1 MLLSLSP
8 YSASGK
14 DIEFN
19 TDFLD
24 VKNRDNVNI
33 AQFSRKGF
41 ILPGVYLLQ
50 IKINGQTLPQEFPVN
65 WVIPEHDPQG
75 SEVCAEPELVTQ
87 LGIKPEL
94 AEKLVWITHGERQ
107 CLAPDS
113 LKGMDFQADLGH
125 STLLV
130 NLPQAYMEYSDVDW
144 DPPAR
149 WDNGIPGIILD
160 YNINNQLRHD
170 QESGS
175 EEQSISGNGTLGANL
190 GAWRLRA
197 DWQASYDHRDDD
209 ENTSTLHDQSWSR
222 YYAYRALPTLGA
234 KLTLGE
240 SYLQSDVFDSF
251 NYIGASV
258 VSDDQMLPPKLRGY
272 APEIVGIALIFGWRL
287 MRDVTGPIR
296 NMVNTVDRIRRGQLD
311 SRVEGFML
319 GELDMLKNGINSMA
333 MSLAAYH
340 EEMQHNIDQATSDL
354 RETLEQMEIQNVELD
369 LAKKRAQEAARIKSE
384 FLANMSH
391 ELRTPLNGVIGF
403 TRLTLKTELNPTQ
416 RDHLNTI
423 ERSANNLLAIIND
436 VLDFSKLEAGKLIL
450 ESIPFPLRNTLD
462 EVVTLLA
469 HSSHDKGLELT
480 LNIKNDV
487 PDNVIGDPLRLQQV
501 ITNLVGNAIKFTE
514 SGNIDIL
521 VEKRALSN
529 TKVQIEV
536 QIRDTG
542 IGIPERDQSRLFQA
556 FRQADASISRRHG
569 GTGLGLVITQKLVN
583 EMGGDISFHSQPNR
597 GSTFWFHIHLDLNP
611 NVIIDGPSTACLAGK
626 RLAYIEP
633 NATAAQCTLDLL
645 SDTPVEVVYSPTF
658 SALPLAHYDI
668 MILSV
673 PVTFREPLTMQ
684 HERLA
689 KAASMTDFL
698 LLALPC
704 HAQIN
709 AEKLKQGGAAACL
722 LKPLT
727 STRLLP
733 ALTEYCQLNHHP
745 EPLLMDTSK
754 ITMTVMAVDDN
765 PANLKLIGALLED
778 KVQHVELC
786 DSGHQAVDRAKQMQF
801 DLILMDIQMPDMDG
815 IRACELIHQ
824 LPHQQQTPVIAVT
837 AHAMAGQKEK
847 LLSAGMNDYLAK
859 PIEEEK
865 LHNLLLRYKPGA
877 NVAARLM
884 APEPAEFIF
893 NPNATLD
900 WQLALRQA
908 AGKPDLAR
916 DMLQMLIDFLPEVR
930 NKIEEQLVG
939 ENPNGLV
946 DLVHK
951 LHGSCGYSGVPRMKN
966 LCQLIEQQLRSGV
979 HEEELEPEFLELLD
993 EMDNVAREAKK
1004 ILG

>member
-1 MLLSLSP
+1 MTNYSLRARMMILILAPTVLIGLLLSIFFVVHRYNDLQRQLEDAG
-8 YSASGK
+8 ASIIEPLAVSTEYGMSLQNRESIGQLISVLHRRHS
-14 DIEFN
+14 DIVRAISVYDENNRLFVTSN
-19 TDFLD
+19 FHLD
-24 VKNRDNVNI
+24 P
-33 AQFSRKGF
+33 S
-41 ILPGVYLLQ
+41 
-50 IKINGQTLPQEFPVN
+50 
-65 WVIPEHDPQG
+65 
-75 SEVCAEPELVTQ
+75 SMQ
-87 LGIKPEL
+87 LGSNVPFP
-94 AEKLVWITHGERQ
+94 RQ
-107 CLAPDS
+107 LTVTRDGDIMILRTP
-113 LKGMDFQADLGH
+113 
-125 STLLV
+125 
-130 NLPQAYMEYSDVDW
+130 
-144 DPPAR
+144 
-149 WDNGIPGIILD
+149 II
-160 YNINNQLRHD
+160 
-170 QESGS
+170 S
-175 EEQSISGNGTLGANL
+175 
-190 GAWRLRA
+190 
-197 DWQASYDHRDDD
+197 
-209 ENTSTLHDQSWSR
+209 
-222 YYAYRALPTLGA
+222 
-234 KLTLGE
+234 E
-240 SYLQSDVFDSF
+240 SYSPDESPSSDAKNSQNMLGYIALELDLKSVRLQQYKEIFIS
-251 NYIGASV
+251 SV
-258 VSDDQMLPPKLRGY
+258 MMLFC
-272 APEIVGIALIFGWRL
+272 IGIALIFGWRL

-403 TRLTLKTELNPTQ
+403 TRLTLKTELTPTQ

-450 ESIPFPLRNTLD
+450 ESIPFPLRSTLD

-480 LNIKNDV
+480 LNIKSDV
-487 PDNVIGDPLRLQQV
+487 PDNVIGDPLRLQQI

-514 SGNIDIL
+514 NGNIDIL

-583 EMGGDISFHSQPNR
+583 EMGGDISFHSLPNR
-597 GSTFWFHIHLDLNP
+597 GSTFWFHINLDLNP
-611 NVIIDGPSTACLAGK
+611 NIIIEGPSTQCLAGK
-626 RLAYIEP
+626 RLAYVEP
-633 NATAAQCTLDLL
+633 NSAAAQCTLDIL
-645 SDTPVEVVYSPTF
+645 SETPLEVVYSPTF
-658 SALPLAHYDI
+658 SALPPAHYDMMLLGI
-668 MILSV
+668 A
-673 PVTFREPLTMQ
+673 VTFREPLTMQ

-689 KAASMTDFL
+689 KAVSMTDFL
-698 LLALPC
+698 MLALPC
-704 HAQIN
+704 HAQVN
-709 AEKLKQGGAAACL
+709 AEKLKQDGIGACL

-727 STRLLP
+727 PTRLLP
-733 ALTEYCQLNHHP
+733 ALTEFCHHKQNT
-745 EPLLMDTSK
+745 LLPVTDESK
-754 ITMTVMAVDDN
+754 QAMTVMAVDDN

-778 KVQHVELC
+778 MVQHVELC
-786 DSGHQAVDRAKQMQF
+786 DSGHQAVERAKQMPF

-847 LLSAGMNDYLAK
+847 LLGAGMSDYLAK
-859 PIEEEK
+859 PIEEER
-865 LHNLLLRYKPGA
+865 LHNLLLRYKPGSGISSR
-877 NVAARLM
+877 VVT
-884 APEPAEFIF
+884 PEVNEIVV

-908 AGKPDLAR
+908 AGKTDLAR
-916 DMLQMLIDFLPEVR
+916 DMLQMLLDFLPEVR
-930 NKIEEQLVG
+930 NKVEEQLVG
-939 ENPNGLV
+939 ENPEGLV
-946 DLVHK
+946 DLIHK

-966 LCQLIEQQLRSGV
+966 LCQLIEQQLRSGTK
-979 HEEELEPEFLELLD
+979 EEDLEPELLELLD
-993 EMDNVAREAKK
+993 EMDNVAREASK

>member
-1 MLLSLSP
+1 MTNYSLRARMMILILAPTVLIGLLLSIFFVVHRYNDLQRQLEDAGASIIEPLAVSSEYGMNLQNRESIGQLISVLHRRHSDIVRAISVYDDHNRLFVTSNFHLDPSQMQLPAGAPFPRRLSVDRH
-8 YSASGK
+8 G
-14 DIEFN
+14 DIM
-19 TDFLD
+19 
-24 VKNRDNVNI
+24 
-33 AQFSRKGF
+33 
-41 ILPGVYLLQ
+41 ILRTP
-50 IKINGQTLPQEFPVN
+50 
-65 WVIPEHDPQG
+65 
-75 SEVCAEPELVTQ
+75 
-87 LGIKPEL
+87 
-94 AEKLVWITHGERQ
+94 
-107 CLAPDS
+107 
-113 LKGMDFQADLGH
+113 
-125 STLLV
+125 
-130 NLPQAYMEYSDVDW
+130 
-144 DPPAR
+144 
-149 WDNGIPGIILD
+149 II
-160 YNINNQLRHD
+160 
-170 QESGS
+170 S
-175 EEQSISGNGTLGANL
+175 
-190 GAWRLRA
+190 
-197 DWQASYDHRDDD
+197 
-209 ENTSTLHDQSWSR
+209 
-222 YYAYRALPTLGA
+222 
-234 KLTLGE
+234 E
-240 SYLQSDVFDSF
+240 SYSPDESAIADAKNTKNMLGYVALELDLKSVRLQQYKEIFIS
-251 NYIGASV
+251 SV
-258 VSDDQMLPPKLRGY
+258 MMLFC
-272 APEIVGIALIFGWRL
+272 IGIALIFGWRL

-597 GSTFWFHIHLDLNP
+597 GSTFWFHINLDLNP

-645 SDTPVEVVYSPTF
+645 SDTPVEVIYSPTF

-698 LLALPC
+698 LLARPC

>member
-1 MLLSLSP
+1 MTNYSLRARMMILILAPTVLIGLLLSTFFVVHRYNDLQRQLEDAG
-8 YSASGK
+8 ASIIEPLAVSSEYGMALQNRESIGQLISILHRRHS
-14 DIEFN
+14 DIVRVISVY
-19 TDFLD
+19 DQH
-24 VKNRDNVNI
+24 NRLFVTSNI
-33 AQFSRKGF
+33 QQD
-41 ILPGVYLLQ
+41 PGVL
-50 IKINGQTLPQEFPVN
+50 KLPSGTAFPKRLS
-65 WVIPEHDPQG
+65 VIRQD
-75 SEVCAEPELVTQ
+75 
-87 LGIKPEL
+87 
-94 AEKLVWITHGERQ
+94 EKL
-107 CLAPDS
+107 
-113 LKGMDFQADLGH
+113 
-125 STLLV
+125 
-130 NLPQAYMEYSDVDW
+130 
-144 DPPAR
+144 
-149 WDNGIPGIILD
+149 ILRTP
-160 YNINNQLRHD
+160 IL
-170 QESGS
+170 S
-175 EEQSISGNGTLGANL
+175 
-190 GAWRLRA
+190 
-197 DWQASYDHRDDD
+197 
-209 ENTSTLHDQSWSR
+209 
-222 YYAYRALPTLGA
+222 
-234 KLTLGE
+234 E
-240 SYLQSDVFDSF
+240 SYSQDESAESDAKTNNNMLGYVALELDLKSVRLQQYREIFISTVM
-251 NYIGASV
+251 
-258 VSDDQMLPPKLRGY
+258 MLFC
-272 APEIVGIALIFGWRL
+272 IGIALIFGWRL
-287 MRDVTGPIR
+287 MRDVTSPIR

-340 EEMQHNIDQATSDL
+340 EEMQHNVDQATSDL

-416 RDHLNTI
+416 RDHLHTI

-514 SGNIDIL
+514 RGNIDVL
-521 VEKRALSN
+521 VEKRAISN

-597 GSTFWFHIHLDLNP
+597 GSTFWFHINLDLNP
-611 NVIIDGPSTACLAGK
+611 NVLSDRPVMDCLQGK
-626 RLAYIEP
+626 RLAYVEP
-633 NATAAQCTLDLL
+633 NTAAAQSTLDVL
-645 SDTPVEVVYSPTF
+645 STTPLEVVYSPGF
-658 SALPLAHYDI
+658 SSLPVEHYDI
-668 MILSV
+668 LLMGI
-673 PVTFREPLTMQ
+673 PVTFTGELTMQ
-684 HERLA
+684 QERLA
-689 KAASMTDFL
+689 KAASMTDYL

-709 AEKLKQGGAAACL
+709 AEELKHDGAAACL

-727 STRLLP
+727 ATRLLP
-733 ALTEYCQLNHHP
+733 TLTEYCRLNYHAAP
-745 EPLLMDTSK
+745 IVADESK
-754 ITMTVMAVDDN
+754 LPMTVMAVDDN

-778 KVQHVELC
+778 QVQHVELC
-786 DSGHQAVDRAKQMQF
+786 ESGLQAVELAKQMQF
-801 DLILMDIQMPDMDG
+801 DLIMMDIQMPGMDG
-815 IRACELIHQ
+815 IRACELIRQ
-824 LPHQQQTPVIAVT
+824 LPHQQQTPVVAVT

-865 LHNLLLRYKPGA
+865 LHTLLLRYKPGPA
-877 NVAARLM
+877 AGNWVA
-884 APEPAEFIF
+884 PAEAAEITV
-893 NPNATLD
+893 NENATLD

-908 AGKPDLAR
+908 AGKNDLAR
-916 DMLQMLIDFLPEVR
+916 EMLQMMVAFLPEIR
-930 NKIEEQLVG
+930 NKVEEQLVG
-939 ENPNGLV
+939 ENPEDLV
-946 DLVHK
+946 DAIHK
-951 LHGSCGYSGVPRMKN
+951 LHGSCGYSGVPRLKN
-966 LCQLIEQQLRSGV
+966 LCHLLEQQLRSGTP
-979 HEEELEPEFLELLD
+979 ESELEPEFLELLD
-993 EMDNVAREAKK
+993 EMDNVTREAMKV
-1004 ILG
+1004 LGS

>member
-1 MLLSLSP
+1 MTNYSLRARMMILILAPTVLIGLLLSIFFVVHRYNDLQRQLEDAGASIIEPLAVSSEYGMNLQNRESIGQLISVLHRRHSDIVRAISVYDDHNRLFVTSNFHLDPSQMQLPAGAPFPRRLSVDRH
-8 YSASGK
+8 G
-14 DIEFN
+14 
-19 TDFLD
+19 
-24 VKNRDNVNI
+24 NI
-33 AQFSRKGF
+33 M
-41 ILPGVYLLQ
+41 ILRTP
-50 IKINGQTLPQEFPVN
+50 
-65 WVIPEHDPQG
+65 
-75 SEVCAEPELVTQ
+75 
-87 LGIKPEL
+87 
-94 AEKLVWITHGERQ
+94 
-107 CLAPDS
+107 
-113 LKGMDFQADLGH
+113 
-125 STLLV
+125 
-130 NLPQAYMEYSDVDW
+130 
-144 DPPAR
+144 
-149 WDNGIPGIILD
+149 II
-160 YNINNQLRHD
+160 
-170 QESGS
+170 S
-175 EEQSISGNGTLGANL
+175 
-190 GAWRLRA
+190 
-197 DWQASYDHRDDD
+197 
-209 ENTSTLHDQSWSR
+209 
-222 YYAYRALPTLGA
+222 
-234 KLTLGE
+234 E
-240 SYLQSDVFDSF
+240 SYSPDESAIADAKNTKNMLGYVALELDLKSVRLQQYKEIFIS
-251 NYIGASV
+251 SV
-258 VSDDQMLPPKLRGY
+258 MMLFC
-272 APEIVGIALIFGWRL
+272 IGIALIFGWRL

-487 PDNVIGDPLRLQQV
+487 PENVIGDPLRLQQV

-597 GSTFWFHIHLDLNP
+597 GSTFWFHINLDLNP

-645 SDTPVEVVYSPTF
+645 SDTPVEVIYSPTF

>member
-1 MLLSLSP
+1 MTNYSLRARMMILILAPTVLIGLLLSIFFVVHRYNDLQRQLEDAGASIIEPLAVSSEYGMNLQNRESIGQLISVLHRRHSDIVRAISVYDDHNRLFVTSNFHLDPSQMQLPAGAPFPRRLSVDRH
-8 YSASGK
+8 G
-14 DIEFN
+14 DIM
-19 TDFLD
+19 
-24 VKNRDNVNI
+24 
-33 AQFSRKGF
+33 
-41 ILPGVYLLQ
+41 ILRTP
-50 IKINGQTLPQEFPVN
+50 
-65 WVIPEHDPQG
+65 
-75 SEVCAEPELVTQ
+75 
-87 LGIKPEL
+87 
-94 AEKLVWITHGERQ
+94 
-107 CLAPDS
+107 
-113 LKGMDFQADLGH
+113 
-125 STLLV
+125 
-130 NLPQAYMEYSDVDW
+130 
-144 DPPAR
+144 
-149 WDNGIPGIILD
+149 II
-160 YNINNQLRHD
+160 
-170 QESGS
+170 S
-175 EEQSISGNGTLGANL
+175 
-190 GAWRLRA
+190 
-197 DWQASYDHRDDD
+197 
-209 ENTSTLHDQSWSR
+209 
-222 YYAYRALPTLGA
+222 
-234 KLTLGE
+234 E
-240 SYLQSDVFDSF
+240 SYSPDESAIADAKNTKNMLGYVALELDLKSVRLQQYKEIFIS
-251 NYIGASV
+251 SV
-258 VSDDQMLPPKLRGY
+258 MMLFC
-272 APEIVGIALIFGWRL
+272 IGIALIFGWRL

-487 PDNVIGDPLRLQQV
+487 PENVIGDPLRLQQV

-529 TKVQIEV
+529 TKVQIEE

-597 GSTFWFHIHLDLNP
+597 GSTFWFHINLDLNP

-645 SDTPVEVVYSPTF
+645 SDTPVEVIYSPTF

>member
-1 MLLSLSP
+1 
-8 YSASGK
+8 
-14 DIEFN
+14 
-19 TDFLD
+19 
-24 VKNRDNVNI
+24 
-33 AQFSRKGF
+33 
-41 ILPGVYLLQ
+41 
-50 IKINGQTLPQEFPVN
+50 
-65 WVIPEHDPQG
+65 
-75 SEVCAEPELVTQ
+75 
-87 LGIKPEL
+87 
-94 AEKLVWITHGERQ
+94 
-107 CLAPDS
+107 
-113 LKGMDFQADLGH
+113 
-125 STLLV
+125 
-130 NLPQAYMEYSDVDW
+130 
-144 DPPAR
+144 
-149 WDNGIPGIILD
+149 
-160 YNINNQLRHD
+160 
-170 QESGS
+170 
-175 EEQSISGNGTLGANL
+175 
-190 GAWRLRA
+190 
-197 DWQASYDHRDDD
+197 
-209 ENTSTLHDQSWSR
+209 
-222 YYAYRALPTLGA
+222 
-234 KLTLGE
+234 
-240 SYLQSDVFDSF
+240 
-251 NYIGASV
+251 
-258 VSDDQMLPPKLRGY
+258 
-272 APEIVGIALIFGWRL
+272 
-287 MRDVTGPIR
+287 
-296 NMVNTVDRIRRGQLD
+296 
-311 SRVEGFML
+311 
-319 GELDMLKNGINSMA
+319 
-333 MSLAAYH
+333 
-340 EEMQHNIDQATSDL
+340 
-354 RETLEQMEIQNVELD
+354 
-369 LAKKRAQEAARIKSE
+369 
-384 FLANMSH
+384 
-391 ELRTPLNGVIGF
+391 
-403 TRLTLKTELNPTQ
+403 LNPTQ

-597 GSTFWFHIHLDLNP
+597 GSTFWFHINLDLNP

-626 RLAYIEP
+626 RLAYVEP

-946 DLVHK
+946 DLIHK

>member
-1 MLLSLSP
+1 MQLPAGAPFPRRLSVDRH
-8 YSASGK
+8 G
-14 DIEFN
+14 DIM
-19 TDFLD
+19 
-24 VKNRDNVNI
+24 
-33 AQFSRKGF
+33 
-41 ILPGVYLLQ
+41 ILRTP
-50 IKINGQTLPQEFPVN
+50 
-65 WVIPEHDPQG
+65 
-75 SEVCAEPELVTQ
+75 
-87 LGIKPEL
+87 
-94 AEKLVWITHGERQ
+94 
-107 CLAPDS
+107 
-113 LKGMDFQADLGH
+113 
-125 STLLV
+125 
-130 NLPQAYMEYSDVDW
+130 
-144 DPPAR
+144 
-149 WDNGIPGIILD
+149 II
-160 YNINNQLRHD
+160 
-170 QESGS
+170 S
-175 EEQSISGNGTLGANL
+175 
-190 GAWRLRA
+190 
-197 DWQASYDHRDDD
+197 
-209 ENTSTLHDQSWSR
+209 
-222 YYAYRALPTLGA
+222 
-234 KLTLGE
+234 E
-240 SYLQSDVFDSF
+240 SYSPDESAIADAKNTKNMLGYVALELDLKSVRLQQYKEIFIS
-251 NYIGASV
+251 SV
-258 VSDDQMLPPKLRGY
+258 MMLFC
-272 APEIVGIALIFGWRL
+272 IGIALIFGWRL

>member
-1 MLLSLSP
+1 MTNYSLRARMMILILAPTVLIGLLLSIFFVVHRYNDLQRQLEDAG
-8 YSASGK
+8 ASIIEPLAVSSEYGMNLQNRESIGQLISVLHRRHS
-14 DIEFN
+14 DIVRAISVY
-19 TDFLD
+19 DD
-24 VKNRDNVNI
+24 HNRL
-33 AQFSRKGF
+33 F
-41 ILPGVYLLQ
+41 
-50 IKINGQTLPQEFPVN
+50 
-65 WVIPEHDPQG
+65 
-75 SEVCAEPELVTQ
+75 VTSNF
-87 LGIKPEL
+87 
-94 AEKLVWITHGERQ
+94 H
-107 CLAPDS
+107 LAPS
-113 LKGMDFQADLGH
+113 QMQ
-125 STLLV
+125 
-130 NLPQAYMEYSDVDW
+130 LPAEAPFPRRLSVDRHG
-144 DPPAR
+144 DIMILRTP
-149 WDNGIPGIILD
+149 II
-160 YNINNQLRHD
+160 
-170 QESGS
+170 S
-175 EEQSISGNGTLGANL
+175 
-190 GAWRLRA
+190 
-197 DWQASYDHRDDD
+197 
-209 ENTSTLHDQSWSR
+209 
-222 YYAYRALPTLGA
+222 
-234 KLTLGE
+234 E
-240 SYLQSDVFDSF
+240 SYSPDESAIADAKNTKNMLGYVALELDLKSVRLQQYKEIFIS
-251 NYIGASV
+251 SV
-258 VSDDQMLPPKLRGY
+258 MMLFC
-272 APEIVGIALIFGWRL
+272 IGIALIFGWRL

>member
-1 MLLSLSP
+1 MTNYSLRARMMILILAPTVLIGLLLSIFFVVHRYNDLQRQLEDAGASIIEPLAVSSEYGMNLQNRESIGQLISVLHRRHSDIVRAISVYDDHNRLFVTSNFHLDPSQMQLPAGAPFPRRLSVDRH
-8 YSASGK
+8 G
-14 DIEFN
+14 DIM
-19 TDFLD
+19 
-24 VKNRDNVNI
+24 
-33 AQFSRKGF
+33 
-41 ILPGVYLLQ
+41 ILRTP
-50 IKINGQTLPQEFPVN
+50 
-65 WVIPEHDPQG
+65 
-75 SEVCAEPELVTQ
+75 
-87 LGIKPEL
+87 
-94 AEKLVWITHGERQ
+94 
-107 CLAPDS
+107 
-113 LKGMDFQADLGH
+113 
-125 STLLV
+125 
-130 NLPQAYMEYSDVDW
+130 
-144 DPPAR
+144 
-149 WDNGIPGIILD
+149 II
-160 YNINNQLRHD
+160 
-170 QESGS
+170 S
-175 EEQSISGNGTLGANL
+175 
-190 GAWRLRA
+190 
-197 DWQASYDHRDDD
+197 
-209 ENTSTLHDQSWSR
+209 
-222 YYAYRALPTLGA
+222 
-234 KLTLGE
+234 E
-240 SYLQSDVFDSF
+240 SYSPDESAIADAKNTKNMLGYVALELDLKSVRLQQYKEIFIS
-251 NYIGASV
+251 SV
-258 VSDDQMLPPKLRGY
+258 MMLFC
-272 APEIVGIALIFGWRL
+272 IGIALIFGWRL

-865 LHNLLLRYKPGA
+865 LHNLLLRYKPSA

-900 WQLALRQA
+900 
-908 AGKPDLAR
+908 
-916 DMLQMLIDFLPEVR
+916 
-930 NKIEEQLVG
+930 
-939 ENPNGLV
+939 
-946 DLVHK
+946 
-951 LHGSCGYSGVPRMKN
+951 
-966 LCQLIEQQLRSGV
+966 
-979 HEEELEPEFLELLD
+979 
-993 EMDNVAREAKK
+993 
-1004 ILG
+1004 

>member
-1 MLLSLSP
+1 
-8 YSASGK
+8 
-14 DIEFN
+14 
-19 TDFLD
+19 
-24 VKNRDNVNI
+24 
-33 AQFSRKGF
+33 
-41 ILPGVYLLQ
+41 
-50 IKINGQTLPQEFPVN
+50 
-65 WVIPEHDPQG
+65 
-75 SEVCAEPELVTQ
+75 
-87 LGIKPEL
+87 
-94 AEKLVWITHGERQ
+94 
-107 CLAPDS
+107 
-113 LKGMDFQADLGH
+113 
-125 STLLV
+125 
-130 NLPQAYMEYSDVDW
+130 
-144 DPPAR
+144 
-149 WDNGIPGIILD
+149 
-160 YNINNQLRHD
+160 
-170 QESGS
+170 
-175 EEQSISGNGTLGANL
+175 
-190 GAWRLRA
+190 
-197 DWQASYDHRDDD
+197 
-209 ENTSTLHDQSWSR
+209 
-222 YYAYRALPTLGA
+222 
-234 KLTLGE
+234 
-240 SYLQSDVFDSF
+240 
-251 NYIGASV
+251 
-258 VSDDQMLPPKLRGY
+258 
-272 APEIVGIALIFGWRL
+272 
-287 MRDVTGPIR
+287 
-296 NMVNTVDRIRRGQLD
+296 
-311 SRVEGFML
+311 
-319 GELDMLKNGINSMA
+319 
-333 MSLAAYH
+333 
-340 EEMQHNIDQATSDL
+340 
-354 RETLEQMEIQNVELD
+354 ETLEQMEIQNVELD

-597 GSTFWFHIHLDLNP
+597 GSTFWFHINLDLNP

-626 RLAYIEP
+626 RLAYVEP

-946 DLVHK
+946 DLIHK

>member
-1 MLLSLSP
+1 MTNYSLRARMMILILAPTVLIGLLLSIFFVVHRYNDLQRQLEDAG
-8 YSASGK
+8 ASIIEPLAVSSEYGMNLQNRESIGQLISVLHRRHS
-14 DIEFN
+14 DIVRAISVY
-19 TDFLD
+19 DD
-24 VKNRDNVNI
+24 HNRL
-33 AQFSRKGF
+33 F
-41 ILPGVYLLQ
+41 
-50 IKINGQTLPQEFPVN
+50 
-65 WVIPEHDPQG
+65 
-75 SEVCAEPELVTQ
+75 VTSNF
-87 LGIKPEL
+87 
-94 AEKLVWITHGERQ
+94 H
-107 CLAPDS
+107 LAPS
-113 LKGMDFQADLGH
+113 QMQ
-125 STLLV
+125 
-130 NLPQAYMEYSDVDW
+130 LPAGAPFPRRLSVDRHG
-144 DPPAR
+144 DIMILRTP
-149 WDNGIPGIILD
+149 II
-160 YNINNQLRHD
+160 
-170 QESGS
+170 S
-175 EEQSISGNGTLGANL
+175 
-190 GAWRLRA
+190 
-197 DWQASYDHRDDD
+197 
-209 ENTSTLHDQSWSR
+209 
-222 YYAYRALPTLGA
+222 
-234 KLTLGE
+234 E
-240 SYLQSDVFDSF
+240 SYSPDESAIADAKNTKNMLGYVALELDLKSVRLQQYKEIFIS
-251 NYIGASV
+251 SV
-258 VSDDQMLPPKLRGY
+258 MMLFC
-272 APEIVGIALIFGWRL
+272 IGIALIFGWRL

-916 DMLQMLIDFLPEVR
+916 DMLQMLIDFLPEVH

>member
-1 MLLSLSP
+1 MQLPAGAPFPRRLSVDRH
-8 YSASGK
+8 G
-14 DIEFN
+14 DIM
-19 TDFLD
+19 
-24 VKNRDNVNI
+24 
-33 AQFSRKGF
+33 
-41 ILPGVYLLQ
+41 ILRTP
-50 IKINGQTLPQEFPVN
+50 
-65 WVIPEHDPQG
+65 
-75 SEVCAEPELVTQ
+75 
-87 LGIKPEL
+87 
-94 AEKLVWITHGERQ
+94 
-107 CLAPDS
+107 
-113 LKGMDFQADLGH
+113 
-125 STLLV
+125 
-130 NLPQAYMEYSDVDW
+130 
-144 DPPAR
+144 
-149 WDNGIPGIILD
+149 II
-160 YNINNQLRHD
+160 
-170 QESGS
+170 S
-175 EEQSISGNGTLGANL
+175 
-190 GAWRLRA
+190 
-197 DWQASYDHRDDD
+197 
-209 ENTSTLHDQSWSR
+209 
-222 YYAYRALPTLGA
+222 
-234 KLTLGE
+234 E
-240 SYLQSDVFDSF
+240 SYSPDESAIADAKNTKNMLGYVALELDLKSVRLQQYKEIFIS
-251 NYIGASV
+251 SV
-258 VSDDQMLPPKLRGY
+258 MMLFC
-272 APEIVGIALIFGWRL
+272 IGIALIFGWRL

-597 GSTFWFHIHLDLNP
+597 GSTFWFHINLDLNP

-626 RLAYIEP
+626 RLAYVEP

-993 EMDNVAREAKK
+993 EMDNVVREAKK

>member
-1 MLLSLSP
+1 MTNYSLRARMMILILAPTVLIGLLLSIFFVVHRYNDLQRQLEDAG
-8 YSASGK
+8 ASIIEPLAVSSEYGMNLQNRESIGQLISVLHRRHS
-14 DIEFN
+14 DIVRAISVY
-19 TDFLD
+19 DD
-24 VKNRDNVNI
+24 HNRL
-33 AQFSRKGF
+33 F
-41 ILPGVYLLQ
+41 
-50 IKINGQTLPQEFPVN
+50 
-65 WVIPEHDPQG
+65 
-75 SEVCAEPELVTQ
+75 VTSNF
-87 LGIKPEL
+87 
-94 AEKLVWITHGERQ
+94 H
-107 CLAPDS
+107 LAPS
-113 LKGMDFQADLGH
+113 QMQ
-125 STLLV
+125 
-130 NLPQAYMEYSDVDW
+130 LPAGAPFPRRLSVDRHG
-144 DPPAR
+144 DIMILRTP
-149 WDNGIPGIILD
+149 II
-160 YNINNQLRHD
+160 
-170 QESGS
+170 S
-175 EEQSISGNGTLGANL
+175 
-190 GAWRLRA
+190 
-197 DWQASYDHRDDD
+197 
-209 ENTSTLHDQSWSR
+209 
-222 YYAYRALPTLGA
+222 
-234 KLTLGE
+234 E
-240 SYLQSDVFDSF
+240 SYSPDESAIADAKNTKNMLGYVALELDLKSVRLQQYKEIFIS
-251 NYIGASV
+251 SV
-258 VSDDQMLPPKLRGY
+258 MMLFC
-272 APEIVGIALIFGWRL
+272 IGIALIFGWRL

-893 NPNATLD
+893 NAR
-900 WQLALRQA
+900 LAACAPPGCR
-908 AGKPDLAR
+908 
-916 DMLQMLIDFLPEVR
+916 
-930 NKIEEQLVG
+930 
-939 ENPNGLV
+939 
-946 DLVHK
+946 
-951 LHGSCGYSGVPRMKN
+951 
-966 LCQLIEQQLRSGV
+966 
-979 HEEELEPEFLELLD
+979 
-993 EMDNVAREAKK
+993 
-1004 ILG
+1004 

>member
-1 MLLSLSP
+1 AGAPFPRRLSVDRH
-8 YSASGK
+8 G
-14 DIEFN
+14 DIM
-19 TDFLD
+19 
-24 VKNRDNVNI
+24 
-33 AQFSRKGF
+33 
-41 ILPGVYLLQ
+41 ILRTP
-50 IKINGQTLPQEFPVN
+50 
-65 WVIPEHDPQG
+65 
-75 SEVCAEPELVTQ
+75 
-87 LGIKPEL
+87 
-94 AEKLVWITHGERQ
+94 
-107 CLAPDS
+107 
-113 LKGMDFQADLGH
+113 
-125 STLLV
+125 
-130 NLPQAYMEYSDVDW
+130 
-144 DPPAR
+144 
-149 WDNGIPGIILD
+149 II
-160 YNINNQLRHD
+160 
-170 QESGS
+170 S
-175 EEQSISGNGTLGANL
+175 
-190 GAWRLRA
+190 
-197 DWQASYDHRDDD
+197 
-209 ENTSTLHDQSWSR
+209 
-222 YYAYRALPTLGA
+222 
-234 KLTLGE
+234 E
-240 SYLQSDVFDSF
+240 SYSPDESAIADAKNTKNMLGYVALELDLKSVRLQQYKEIFIS
-251 NYIGASV
+251 SV
-258 VSDDQMLPPKLRGY
+258 MMLFC
-272 APEIVGIALIFGWRL
+272 IGIALIFGWRL

-597 GSTFWFHIHLDLNP
+597 GSTFWFHINLDLNP

-626 RLAYIEP
+626 RLAYVEP

-645 SDTPVEVVYSPTF
+645 SDTPVEVIYSPTF

>member
-1 MLLSLSP
+1 MTNYSLRARMMILILAPTVLIGLLLSIFFVVHRYNDLQRQLEDAGASIIEPLAVSSEYGMNLQNRESIGQLISVLHRRHSDIVRAISVYDDHNRLFVTSNFHLDPSQMQLPAGAPFPRRLSVDRH
-8 YSASGK
+8 G
-14 DIEFN
+14 DIM
-19 TDFLD
+19 
-24 VKNRDNVNI
+24 
-33 AQFSRKGF
+33 
-41 ILPGVYLLQ
+41 ILRTP
-50 IKINGQTLPQEFPVN
+50 
-65 WVIPEHDPQG
+65 
-75 SEVCAEPELVTQ
+75 
-87 LGIKPEL
+87 
-94 AEKLVWITHGERQ
+94 
-107 CLAPDS
+107 
-113 LKGMDFQADLGH
+113 
-125 STLLV
+125 
-130 NLPQAYMEYSDVDW
+130 
-144 DPPAR
+144 
-149 WDNGIPGIILD
+149 II
-160 YNINNQLRHD
+160 
-170 QESGS
+170 S
-175 EEQSISGNGTLGANL
+175 
-190 GAWRLRA
+190 
-197 DWQASYDHRDDD
+197 
-209 ENTSTLHDQSWSR
+209 
-222 YYAYRALPTLGA
+222 
-234 KLTLGE
+234 E
-240 SYLQSDVFDSF
+240 SYSPDESAIADAKNTKNMLGYVALELDLKSVRLQQYKEIFIS
-251 NYIGASV
+251 SV
-258 VSDDQMLPPKLRGY
+258 MMLFC
-272 APEIVGIALIFGWRL
+272 IGIALIFGWRL

-487 PDNVIGDPLRLQQV
+487 PENVIGDPLRLQQV

-597 GSTFWFHIHLDLNP
+597 GSTFWFHINLDLNP

-645 SDTPVEVVYSPTF
+645 SDTPVEVIYSPTF

-865 LHNLLLRYKPGA
+865 LHNLLLRYKPDA

>member
-1 MLLSLSP
+1 MTNYSLRARMMILILAPTVLIGLLLSIFFVVHRYHDLQRQLEDAG
-8 YSASGK
+8 ASIIEPLAVSSEYGMNLQNRESIGQLISVLHRRHS
-14 DIEFN
+14 DI
-19 TDFLD
+19 
-24 VKNRDNVNI
+24 VRAI
-33 AQFSRKGF
+33 S
-41 ILPGVYLLQ
+41 VY
-50 IKINGQTLPQEFPVN
+50 
-65 WVIPEHDPQG
+65 
-75 SEVCAEPELVTQ
+75 
-87 LGIKPEL
+87 
-94 AEKLVWITHGERQ
+94 
-107 CLAPDS
+107 
-113 LKGMDFQADLGH
+113 
-125 STLLV
+125 
-130 NLPQAYMEYSDVDW
+130 
-144 DPPAR
+144 
-149 WDNGIPGIILD
+149 
-160 YNINNQLRHD
+160 
-170 QESGS
+170 
-175 EEQSISGNGTLGANL
+175 
-190 GAWRLRA
+190 
-197 DWQASYDHRDDD
+197 D
-209 ENTSTLHDQSWSR
+209 ENNRLFVTSNFHLDPSEMQ
-222 YYAYRALPTLGA
+222 LPADSPFPRKLSVTRLGDIMI
-234 KLTLGE
+234 LRTPIISE
-240 SYLQSDVFDSF
+240 SYSPDESSTSDAKNTNNMLGYVALELDLKSVRLQQYKEIFIS
-251 NYIGASV
+251 SV
-258 VSDDQMLPPKLRGY
+258 MILFC
-272 APEIVGIALIFGWRL
+272 IGIALIFGWRL

-403 TRLTLKTELNPTQ
+403 TRLTLKTELNTTQ

-450 ESIPFPLRNTLD
+450 ESIPFPLRSTLD
-462 EVVTLLA
+462 DVVTLLA

-536 QIRDTG
+536 QIHDTG
-542 IGIPERDQSRLFQA
+542 IGIPEREQSRLFQA

-597 GSTFWFHIHLDLNP
+597 GSTFWFHISLDLNP
-611 NVIIDGPSTACLAGK
+611 NVLSECSTTRCLAGK
-626 RLAYIEP
+626 RLAYVEP
-633 NATAAQCTLDLL
+633 NASAAQCTLDIL
-645 SDTPVEVVYSPTF
+645 SETPLEVIYSSSF
-658 SALPLAHYDI
+658 STLPQEHYDI
-668 MILSV
+668 LLLGV

-689 KAASMTDFL
+689 QAAAMSDFL

-733 ALTEYCQLNHHP
+733 ALTEYCHLNHHA
-745 EPLLMDTSK
+745 EHTLMDESK
-754 ITMTVMAVDDN
+754 LAMTVMAVDDN

-786 DSGHQAVDRAKQMQF
+786 DSGHQAVDSARQMQF

-824 LPHQQQTPVIAVT
+824 LPHQQHTPVIAVT

-847 LLSAGMNDYLAK
+847 LLSAGMSDYLAK

-877 NVAARLM
+877 GASGPAVMAA
-884 APEPAEFIF
+884 PVEPAV
-893 NPNATLD
+893 NPNTTLD

-908 AGKPDLAR
+908 AGKNDLAR

-939 ENPNGLV
+939 ENPEGLV
-946 DLVHK
+946 DSIHK

-966 LCQLIEQQLRSGV
+966 LCQLIEQQLRSGTK
-979 HEEELEPEFLELLD
+979 EEDLEPEFLELLD
-993 EMDNVAREAKK
+993 EMDNVAREAKRL
-1004 ILG
+1004 LG